1 MSCAVAEKT
10 FKGLSALSDKHREI
24 NCIAV
29 SHSTPEHTE
38 KWIPLVGGAWS
49 VNTIVDEERDLYA
62 QWGLG
67 ISSTWHVFSPWVISS
82 VFRLG
87 KQENIWNLPT
97 ESGNRWQTGGTFAVG
112 ADGLVK
118 YAHVSR
124 TADDLTDYDA
134 VLKALG
140 IEEKE

>member
-1 MSCAVAEKT
+1 MLRAVAEKT
-10 FKGLSALSDKHREI
+10 FKSLSAISDKHKEI

-29 SHSTPEHTE
+29 SHSSPAHTE
-38 KWIPLVGGAWS
+38 KWIPMVGGAWS
-49 VNTIVDEERDLYA
+49 VSTIVDEDRDLYA

-67 ISSTWHVFSPWVISS
+67 VASTWHVFSPWVISS

-97 ESGNRWQTGGTFAVG
+97 ESGNRWQTAGAFAVG

-118 YAHVSR
+118 YSQVSR
-124 TADDLTDYDA
+124 TADDLPDFDA